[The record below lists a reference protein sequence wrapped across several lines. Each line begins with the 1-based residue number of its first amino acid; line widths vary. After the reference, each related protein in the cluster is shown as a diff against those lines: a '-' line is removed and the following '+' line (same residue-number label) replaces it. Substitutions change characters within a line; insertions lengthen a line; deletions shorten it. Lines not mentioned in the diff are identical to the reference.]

1 MVGNTLL
8 ESVRGTVDV
17 EAPFESKSNFQEK
30 VWKALRLQ
38 KKESF
43 WEKIECDAPNDISV
57 LVWQGNG
64 YRPVLPSD
72 LANQEASFAVLLRPK
87 ASQPEASASGFSS
100 LLLFFRSKA
109 FVFVLFF
116 FSSPGFCRPARPV
129 DFQKVLAYLVGSQ
142 LRRLE
147 PETTED

>member
-87 ASQPEASASGFSS
+87 ASQPEASA
-100 LLLFFRSKA
+100 A
-109 FVFVLFF
+109 AAA
-116 FSSPGFCRPARPV
+116 ARPI